1 MHREQLRLPACFI
14 IGSLTVD
21 TVSPR
26 IRMSVLG
33 VLVVACFVAL
43 FARLWYLQVMES
55 PQLVGQA
62 SAQTRRTLAVEAP
75 RGRILDVKGRVLVDN
90 RTSLVVGVDRN
101 VLDKIKDKDAY
112 ASSIADVLTRFGTP
126 VKTATI
132 QRRISTQ
139 QYDQLHAVPVA
150 TDVSQEVM
158 IFLSEHASD
167 YPGLSVTRQSM
178 RVYPYGMAAANVLG
192 YVGRISADGLKNL
205 TPGND
210 PDTGKPKIYG
220 PDSYV
225 GLAGIEA
232 SYEQDLRG
240 TPGVESI
247 EVDSENRP
255 VRRVDYTEPKPGND
269 VQLHLDIDVQ
279 LRAEQAL
286 SDKLQ
291 VLRGTAQRDG
301 AVRGAPAGSVVV
313 LSPVDGGVIALAT
326 YPTYDPAE
334 FAGGISQDRY
344 NELLD
349 QNGVSALVDRSIS
362 GQYAPGSTFKL
373 VTAVAA
379 LEHGLINANTY
390 YNDEGVYYVGDP
402 PRPFTNSG
410 SVKNGGIALPQA
422 LTVSSDV
429 FFYWLGDRMDGTTDI
444 QDTAGA
450 FGFDAATGIDLPNE
464 SAGYVWTAADKKAL
478 HKKYPDAYP
487 DGDWFTG
494 DNVQLAIGQYVIT
507 VTPIQLARAYAA
519 FANGGTVHEPHVAWR
534 VLRSD
539 ALPTDEGGILR
550 TIEPVVKGTVALP
563 PAVRDPIAS
572 GLAGVTTGLGTATSA
587 FVGFDQSSFKIVG
600 KTGTAQVEGKADT
613 SLFAS
618 YAPLSQPRFA
628 VAAVMEE
635 SGFGAEASGEVVRHV
650 YELLAEQPL
659 TAVSTATQGT
669 RD

>member
-1 MHREQLRLPACFI
+1 
-14 IGSLTVD
+14 
-21 TVSPR
+21 
-26 IRMSVLG
+26 MSVLG
-33 VLVVACFVAL
+33 VLVAACFVAL
-43 FARLWYLQVMES
+43 FARLWYLQIMEA

-101 VLDKIKDKDAY
+101 VLATIKDKEEY
-112 ASSIADVLTRFGTP
+112 ASSIAAVLTRFGTP
-126 VKTATI
+126 IKTATV
-132 QRRISTQ
+132 QKRISAQ
-139 QYDQLHAVPVA
+139 KYDQLHAVPVA
-150 TDVSQEVM
+150 TDVSQELMV
-158 IFLSEHASD
+158 FLSEHAAD
-167 YPGLSVTRQSM
+167 FPGVSVTRQSM
-178 RVYPYGMAAANVLG
+178 RIYPYGMAAANVLG
-192 YVGRISADGLKNL
+192 YVGRISAEGLKSL
-205 TPGND
+205 TPGDD
-210 PDTGKPKIYG
+210 PDTGRPKVYSA
-220 PDSYV
+220 DSFV
-225 GLAGIEA
+225 GLAGIE
-232 SYEQDLRG
+232 STYEQDLRG
-240 TPGVESI
+240 TPGVETI

-255 VRRVDYTEPKPGND
+255 VRRVDYTPPKAGND
-269 VQLHLDIDVQ
+269 VQLHLDIEVQ

-286 SDKLQ
+286 ADKLEI
-291 VLRGTAQRDG
+291 LRGTAQRDG
-301 AVRGAPAGSVVV
+301 AIRGAPAGSVVAI
-313 LSPVDGGVIALAT
+313 SPVDGGVIALAT
-326 YPTYDPAE
+326 HPTYDPAE
-334 FAGGISQDRY
+334 FAAGISQERY

-379 LEHGLINANTY
+379 LENGIISANTY
-390 YNDEGVYYVGDP
+390 YDDQGVYFVGDP
-402 PRPFTNSG
+402 PRPFTNAG

-429 FFYWLGDRMDGTTDI
+429 YFYWLGDRMDGTTRI
-444 QDTAGA
+444 QDTAAA
-450 FGFDAATGIDLPNE
+450 FGFDARTGIDLPNE
-464 SAGYVWTAADKKAL
+464 SVGYVWTAADKKAL
-478 HKKYPDAYP
+478 HQKYPEAYP

-507 VTPIQLARAYAA
+507 VTPLQLARAYAA

-534 VLRSD
+534 VLRSN

-550 TIEPVVKGTVALP
+550 TIEPVVRGTVALP
-563 PAVRDPIAS
+563 PSVRDPIAS
-572 GLAGVTTGLGTATSA
+572 GLAGVSTGLGTAASA
-587 FVGFDQSSFKIVG
+587 FVGFDQSAFKIVG
-600 KTGTAQVEGKADT
+600 KTGTAQVQGKADT

-618 YAPLSQPRFA
+618 YAPLDAPRYA

-650 YELLAEQPL
+650 YELLAQQPL